1 MFLFFYNLEEADE
14 GGTVSDYKCIGHL
27 LVISGKICVDP
38 KQHSGMVEMIEAA
51 GVLWIY
57 SRAARRGGPARL
69 GCAVLIA
76 VLAI

>member
-1 MFLFFYNLEEADE
+1 MRAGRYR
-14 GGTVSDYKCIGHL
+14 TDYKCIGHL

-57 SRAARRGGPARL
+57 SRVARRGGPARL